1 MNVKFNKFLFFNK
14 NEVGTK
20 NKLLMLY
27 GVKKNS
33 YAGRVVARIYDT
45 YFGNPVDIKR
55 EFKEYYKKEFKS
67 FEQYLVC
74 RFNMPEE
81 LAKRIADEKK
91 YYVDLEWQED
101 QPGLTFSYDDE
112 LKNQFWKFVGGLA
125 YED

>member
-1 MNVKFNKFLFFNK
+1 MNLKFNNFLFFNK
-14 NEVGTK
+14 CEVGTK
-20 NKLLMLY
+20 NKLLVLY
-27 GVKKNS
+27 GVKRNS

-45 YFGNPVDIKR
+45 YFGNPIDIKR
-55 EFKEYYKKEFKS
+55 EFKKYYKKEFKS

-81 LAKRIADEKK
+81 LAKRIAAEKK

-112 LKNQFWKFVGGLA
+112 LKIQFWKFVGGLI

>member
-1 MNVKFNKFLFFNK
+1 MNLKFNKFLFFNK
-14 NEVGTK
+14 SEVGTK
-20 NKLLMLY
+20 NKLLRLY

-33 YAGRVVARIYDT
+33 YAGRVVVRIYDS
-45 YFGNPVDIKR
+45 YFGKPIDIKK
-55 EFKEYYKKEFKS
+55 EFKKYYKKELKS
-67 FEQYLVC
+67 CEQYLVC

-81 LAKRIADEKK
+81 LAKRIVDEKK

-112 LKNQFWKFVGGLA
+112 LKKQFWGFMGGLA